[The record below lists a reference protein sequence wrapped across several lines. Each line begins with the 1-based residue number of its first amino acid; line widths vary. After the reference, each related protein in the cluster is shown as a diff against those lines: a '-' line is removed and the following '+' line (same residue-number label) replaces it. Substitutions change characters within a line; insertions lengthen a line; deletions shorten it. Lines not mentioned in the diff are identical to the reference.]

1 MYYLSCSRLLW
12 FVNWSPSQVVLP
24 FPWKGFLGPLNLFD
38 QDDGLWSHL
47 KLSSEIKSQMRWKSK
62 DATFLPFD
70 RDRSRHSHFI
80 MKPADNGEDDKYFSI
95 WSKRGLCWIKTGVFW
110 HVVRRPSS
118 TLLPIV
124 FNTLLAL
131 SQWSH
136 FEGKLF
142 GGFFKAYIFVFLTL
156 NLLSSLWVICL
167 CHAWPMIMVGN
178 A

>member
-1 MYYLSCSRLLW
+1 MSQTALQVCEPLSAVKW
-12 FVNWSPSQVVLP
+12 EE
-24 FPWKGFLGPLNLFD
+24 FLGLVSSDNWVYVIRVILPHIVIRD
-38 QDDGLWSHL
+38 Q
-47 KLSSEIKSQMRWKSK
+47 IRWKSK
-62 DATFLPFD
+62 LF
-70 RDRSRHSHFI
+70 SHFI
-80 MKPADNGEDDKYFSI
+80 GLRPLWTFPFHNEAPADNGEDDKYFSI

-110 HVVRRPSS
+110 HVVRPPSS

-167 CHAWPMIMVGN
+167 GHTWPMIMVGD

>member
-12 FVNWSPSQVVLP
+12 FVNWSPSQVVLHLSLCWFLGPLTLFDQDDGLWSYHKLSSEIKWGENQCIINVLFKCVNWSPSQVVLP
-24 FPWKGFLGPLNLFD
+24 FPRKCFLGPLNLFD

-95 WSKRGLCWIKTGVFW
+95 WSKRGSG
-110 HVVRRPSS
+110 
-118 TLLPIV
+118 
-124 FNTLLAL
+124 
-131 SQWSH
+131 
-136 FEGKLF
+136 
-142 GGFFKAYIFVFLTL
+142 
-156 NLLSSLWVICL
+156 
-167 CHAWPMIMVGN
+167 
-178 A
+178 

>member
-24 FPWKGFLGPLNLFD
+24 FPWKGFLGPLSLFD

-110 HVVRRPSS
+110 HVVRRPPPPCSQLFSTHCWHWVNDHILRGNYLVVSS
-118 TLLPIV
+118 RHI
-124 FNTLLAL
+124 FL
-131 SQWSH
+131 SFS
-136 FEGKLF
+136 
-142 GGFFKAYIFVFLTL
+142 
-156 NLLSSLWVICL
+156 
-167 CHAWPMIMVGN
+167 P
-178 A
+178 